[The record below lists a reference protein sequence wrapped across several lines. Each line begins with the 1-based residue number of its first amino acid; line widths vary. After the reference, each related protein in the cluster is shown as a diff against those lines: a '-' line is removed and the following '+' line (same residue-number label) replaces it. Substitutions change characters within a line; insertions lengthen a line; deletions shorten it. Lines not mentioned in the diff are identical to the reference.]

1 MYQLRQRTGDV
12 FAQEASY
19 LTRPASAQGRYSSS
33 PASRYAGA
41 AAAPPGFDNSDTN
54 MAGLDPVMAQ
64 ALATLSAAGNLSQA
78 QIQQIQMSLRYG
90 SPGPNNVTADAS
102 KNMAAKNQSRTV
114 PSPNRNNKNVREQS
128 PTSNGASSPARS
140 ALLEEFR
147 SNKNRKY
154 DLRVRLLIC

>member
-1 MYQLRQRTGDV
+1 MYQLRQRAGDV

-19 LTRPASAQGRYSSS
+19 LTRPASAQGRFSSS
-33 PASRYAGA
+33 PASRYATA

-54 MAGLDPVMAQ
+54 MPGLDPAMAQ

-90 SPGPNNVTADAS
+90 SPGPNNGAGDMS
-102 KNMAAKNQSRTV
+102 KNMGMKNQPRTG
-114 PSPNRNNKNVREQS
+114 PSPNRNNKNGRDQS
-128 PTSNGASSPARS
+128 PTSNGGSSPVRS

-154 DLRVRLLIC
+154 DLRVR